1 MQSSEPQ
8 PQNFPKVSSLIPYFL
23 YLKPHW
29 KAFTGA
35 LLFGAIYGVS
45 SGFGL
50 PFMTDQV
57 FPKIFASSS
66 GLTCSVCEELVLS
79 SDKSPVLTSWE
90 IFFYVSWFPV
100 VFLVRGV
107 SGFGNSYL
115 INFCGM
121 KVLERIRIEVFSK
134 IQRLPLSFFQKHRS
148 GDLLSRVTGD
158 TAQLQTAVLSVSNDI
173 IRQPI
178 TFLGAISA
186 LVVMAIQRE
195 GMTFVLLCLVA
206 IPLCVFP
213 IRKIGSLLMS
223 KALMLQKQ
231 AGDLSAVLSEN
242 LSGPADV
249 RSLNLEQREVGRFTQ
264 ESEKFLG
271 ARMKVVKYSHILTPL
286 IEIIT
291 ATGVSVAIFQA
302 ARTSI
307 QLDAVVPVIVALY
320 MSYEPVKKIGSI
332 HNTIKQGL
340 ASLKR
345 LQDILHAEESIKG
358 PDSPALLEN
367 IEGKI
372 TLENVSFHYPSSST
386 ETTDH
391 SRPAIDRISLE
402 ITPGEIIALVGPS
415 GAGKTTL
422 AGLLNRLQDPTEG
435 RILLDGINLQ
445 ELPLHQLREAVA
457 LVPQK
462 PFLFDDTIETNIKL
476 GQSLHTN
483 GSVEEALKNANAWEF
498 VDSMPMKSKQR
509 IGEKGSRV
517 SGGQLQRLALAR
529 AFYRNSP
536 ILLLD
541 EATSALDTENEE
553 KIHQAMKKLTEGKTT
568 IMIAHRF
575 SSIRLA
581 KRILVMDQGRVIST
595 GNHEELY
602 SNCLLYRSLYDNQAE
617 NT

>member
-1 MQSSEPQ
+1 MEK
-8 PQNFPKVSSLIPYFL
+8 QNKDLADFPKISSLIPYLL
-23 YLKPHW
+23 YLIPHW
-29 KAFTGA
+29 KAFIGG
-35 LLFGAIYGVS
+35 LLFGALYGIS

-57 FPKIFASSS
+57 FPKIFPSSQNMIP
-66 GLTCSVCEELVLS
+66 LTN
-79 SDKSPVLTSWE
+79 WE
-90 IFFYVSWFPV
+90 ILFYVSWFPL
-100 VFLVRGV
+100 VFLIRGV
-107 SGFGNSYL
+107 SSFFNTYL
-115 INFCGM
+115 INYCGM
-121 KVLERIRIEVFSK
+121 KVLEKIRVEVFSK
-134 IQRLPLSFFQKHRS
+134 LQHLPLSFFQKHKS

-158 TAQLQTAVLSVSNDI
+158 TAQLQSAVLSVSNDL

-178 TFLGAISA
+178 TFIGAITA
-186 LVVMAIQRE
+186 LLVMAIQRE

-223 KALMLQKQ
+223 KALRLQKQ

-242 LSGPADV
+242 LSGPSEV
-249 RSLNLEQREVGRFTQ
+249 RSLNLQNREITRFTE
-264 ESEKFLG
+264 ESQKFLS
-271 ARMKVVKYSHILTPL
+271 ARMKVVKYAHILTPL

-302 ARTSI
+302 AKTSI
-307 QLDAVVPVIVALY
+307 HLDAVVPVIVALY
-320 MSYEPVKKIGSI
+320 MSYEPVKKMGSI

-372 TLENVSFHYPSSST
+372 TLENVSFHYPSSSI
-386 ETTDH
+386 EATDH
-391 SRPAIDRISLE
+391 SRPAIDRVSLE
-402 ITPGEIIALVGPS
+402 ISPGETIALVGPS

-435 RILLDGINLQ
+435 RILLDGINLK
-445 ELPLHQLREAVA
+445 ELSLHQLREAVA

-476 GQSLHTN
+476 GKSLHTN
-483 GSVEEALKNANAWEF
+483 GSVELALKNANAWEF
-498 VDSMPMKSKQR
+498 IDSMPMKSNQG

-581 KRILVMDQGRVIST
+581 KRILVMDQGRIIST